1 MGIYEAGE
9 VWYNEENNCEENM
22 SDEAPEKVGVGEGSS
37 VTEKASARG
46 GVLEGSGVF
55 GHFLQSEDWEKYEQ
69 AEGRQVLREKGEG
82 FRALLVVHE
91 TALGKYLFC
100 PYGPELWKVEGH
112 DLKWSLEQ
120 ALNSLAELARRE
132 KAIFVRVEPTAAFS
146 EAEMREL
153 GLVKSHDLDPAH
165 TWTLDLTVGQESLL
179 SGMEKRKVRY
189 WRNYA
194 KRFTM
199 RQTQDPEEIGLLTG
213 LLAKLGERDHFN
225 PQDEQHLKRQLMAG
239 FATMY
244 VLEVNDDATASQST
258 VSLSEANPPAEG
270 RASDPAQPENS
281 SNSSIASSVGPKVVA
296 AALIY
301 DYDGVRYY
309 AHAAADEEY
318 MRQAPGSI
326 VLIQMI
332 LDASLAGMREY
343 DFWGMTT
350 SEDPKHPWYGFT
362 QYKKSFGGRQVDY
375 AGTWDLPVSR
385 QKYRLY
391 QGLRSVNRVMRKKR

>member
-1 MGIYEAGE
+1 MSDGVPEKFGVDEVEKSEVASGSEALGE
-9 VWYNEENNCEENM
+9 VK
-22 SDEAPEKVGVGEGSS
+22 APEG
-37 VTEKASARG
+37 
-46 GVLEGSGVF
+46 GSGKARVF
-55 GHFLQSEDWEKYEQ
+55 GHFLQSEAWEKYEQ
-69 AEGRQVLREKGEG
+69 AEGRRTLRAEGEG
-82 FRALLVVHE
+82 FRAMVVVHE
-91 TALGKYLFC
+91 TAVGKYLFC
-100 PYGPELWKVEGH
+100 PYGPELWEVPGH
-112 DLKWSLEQ
+112 DLKWTLEQ

-132 KAIFVRVEPTAAFS
+132 KATFVRVEPTVAFS

-165 TWTLDLTVGQESLL
+165 TWALDLTSGQESLL
-179 SGMEKRKVRY
+179 GGMEKRKVRY

-199 RQTQDPEEIGLLTG
+199 RQTKNPEEIGLLTG

-225 PQDEQHLKRQLMAG
+225 PQDEEHLKRQLEAG

-244 VLEVNDDATASQST
+244 VLETNAVGDQESVSSSAVGTSGASGADAGSTEADAT
-258 VSLSEANPPAEG
+258 EK
-270 RASDPAQPENS
+270 
-281 SNSSIASSVGPKVVA
+281 KVVA
-296 AALIY
+296 VALIY

-309 AHAAADEEY
+309 AHAAADEAY

-362 QYKKSFGGRQVDY
+362 QYKKSFGGQQVDY

-391 QGLRSVNRVMRKKR
+391 QGLRTVNRVMRRAKH

>member
-1 MGIYEAGE
+1 MLGIYGARE
-9 VWYNEENNCEENM
+9 VWYNGGNNCEENM
-22 SDEAPEKVGVGEGSS
+22 SDGASKEAEASEGL
-37 VTEKASARG
+37 K
-46 GVLEGSGVF
+46 VF
-55 GHFLQSEDWEKYEQ
+55 GHFLQSGEWEKYEQ
-69 AEGRQVLREKGEG
+69 AEGHRTLRAEGEG

-100 PYGPELWKVEGH
+100 PYGPVLWKVPGH
-112 DLKWSLEQ
+112 DLKWSLKQ
-120 ALNSLAELARRE
+120 ALNSLLGLARRE
-132 KAIFVRVEPTAAFS
+132 KAIFVRVEPTVAFT
-146 EAEMREL
+146 EAEMKGL

-165 TWTLDLTVGQESLL
+165 TWILDLTSGQESLL

-199 RQTQDPEEIGLLTG
+199 RQTKNPEEIGLLTG

-225 PQDEQHLKRQLMAG
+225 PQDETHLRRQLMAG

-244 VLEVNDDATASQST
+244 VLETLPETSEGSEVSVDVAVPDGSGADAGSA
-258 VSLSEANPPAEG
+258 EAGAAEK
-270 RASDPAQPENS
+270 
-281 SNSSIASSVGPKVVA
+281 KVVA
-296 AALIY
+296 AALVY

-332 LDASLAGMREY
+332 LDAAAAGMREY

-385 QKYRLY
+385 WKYRLY
-391 QGLRSVNRVMRKKR
+391 QGVRAVNRAMRRAKH

>member
-1 MGIYEAGE
+1 
-9 VWYNEENNCEENM
+9 M
-22 SDEAPEKVGVGEGSS
+22 SDVASKEAEASEGL
-37 VTEKASARG
+37 K
-46 GVLEGSGVF
+46 VF
-55 GHFLQSEDWEKYEQ
+55 GHFLQSGEWEKYEQ
-69 AEGRQVLREKGEG
+69 AEGHRTLRAEGEG

-100 PYGPELWKVEGH
+100 PYGPELWEVPGH
-112 DLKWSLEQ
+112 DLKWSLKQ
-120 ALNSLAELARRE
+120 ALNSLLELARRE
-132 KAIFVRVEPTAAFS
+132 KAVFVRIEPTVAFT
-146 EAEMREL
+146 EAEMKGL

-165 TWTLDLTVGQESLL
+165 TWTLDLTSGQESLL
-179 SGMEKRKVRY
+179 IGMEKRKVRY

-199 RQTQDPEEIGLLTG
+199 RQTKNPEEIRLLTG
-213 LLAKLGERDHFN
+213 LLVKLGERDHFN
-225 PQDEQHLKRQLMAG
+225 PQDEAHLRRQLEAG
-239 FATMY
+239 FATVY
-244 VLEVNDDATASQST
+244 VLEALPETD
-258 VSLSEANPPAEG
+258 AEG
-270 RASDPAQPENS
+270 SQDSGAGVDVAVPDGSGADAASVEADVAEK
-281 SNSSIASSVGPKVVA
+281 KVVA

-309 AHAAADEEY
+309 AHAAADEAY

-332 LDASLAGMREY
+332 LDAAAAGMREY

-385 QKYRLY
+385 WKYRLY
-391 QGLRSVNRVMRKKR
+391 QGVRGVNRAMRRVKH

>member
-1 MGIYEAGE
+1 MGIYDAGE
-9 VWYNEENNCEENM
+9 VWYNRGNNCEENM
-22 SDEAPEKVGVGEGSS
+22 SDVASKEAE
-37 VTEKASARG
+37 ASED
-46 GVLEGSGVF
+46 LKVF
-55 GHFLQSEDWEKYEQ
+55 GHFLQSGEWEKYEQ
-69 AEGRQVLREKGEG
+69 AEGHRTLRAEGEG

-91 TALGKYLFC
+91 TALGEYLFC
-100 PYGPELWKVEGH
+100 PYGPELWEVPGH

-120 ALNSLAELARRE
+120 ALNSLAELARQE
-132 KAIFVRVEPTAAFS
+132 KTIFVRVEPTVAFT
-146 EAEMREL
+146 EAEMKGL

-165 TWTLDLTVGQESLL
+165 TWTLDLTSGQESLL
-179 SGMEKRKVRY
+179 GGMEKRKVRY

-199 RQTQDPEEIGLLTG
+199 RQTKNPEEIGLLTR

-225 PQDEQHLKRQLMAG
+225 PQDEAHLRRQLEAG

-244 VLEVNDDATASQST
+244 VLETLPETEGSQGSGAGAVNDQDSASGSAAGTSGGSGADAGLVETDT
-258 VSLSEANPPAEG
+258 MEK
-270 RASDPAQPENS
+270 
-281 SNSSIASSVGPKVVA
+281 KVIA

-332 LDASLAGMREY
+332 LDAAAAGMREY

-375 AGTWDLPVSR
+375 TGTWDLPVSR
-385 QKYRLY
+385 WKYRLY
-391 QGLRSVNRVMRKKR
+391 QGVRVVNRVMRRAKH

>member
-1 MGIYEAGE
+1 
-9 VWYNEENNCEENM
+9 M
-22 SDEAPEKVGVGEGSS
+22 SDEAPEKIGVGEGSS
-37 VTEKASARG
+37 VTEKASAG
-46 GVLEGSGVF
+46 DGVLEGSGVF
-55 GHFLQSEDWEKYEQ
+55 GHFLQSEEWEKYEQ
-69 AEGRQVLREKGEG
+69 AEGHRTLRAEGEG

-91 TALGKYLFC
+91 TALGEYLFC

-112 DLKWSLEQ
+112 DLRWSLEQ

-132 KAIFVRVEPTAAFS
+132 KAIFVRVEPTVALSELFPGASTEAAF
-146 EAEMREL
+146 EKEIQKL

-179 SGMEKRKVRY
+179 GGMEKRKVRY

-194 KRFTM
+194 KRGFVM
-199 RQTQDPEEIGLLTG
+199 RQTQNPEEIGLLTG

-244 VLEVNDDATASQST
+244 VLEAVEDT
-258 VSLSEANPPAEG
+258 EG
-270 RASDPAQPENS
+270 VQLPEK
-281 SNSSIASSVGPKVVA
+281 KVIA

-391 QGLRSVNRVMRKKR
+391 QGLRTVNRVMRKKR